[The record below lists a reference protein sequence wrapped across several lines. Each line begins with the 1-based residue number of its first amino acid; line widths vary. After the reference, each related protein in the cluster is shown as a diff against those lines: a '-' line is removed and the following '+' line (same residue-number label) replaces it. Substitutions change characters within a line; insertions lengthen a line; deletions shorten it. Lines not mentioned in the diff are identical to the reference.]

1 MGVSVVADLVA
12 GPMGVSLVAAVA
24 AGLLVLA
31 VFDAAAATS
40 RATRRRLRG
49 AGTAGGAGRGTAGT
63 GGGFGALSAVGRWL
77 SRGAV
82 EPEDEALV
90 GTSALAVAATA
101 VALGPAAGLL
111 ALAAGVGAVAV
122 RRRSRRRRRVQQV
135 ERHLPEV
142 IDLLGLVVGAGRP
155 TVTALAD
162 ISPRVAEPFRSELS
176 AVARRTA
183 AGEPFVD
190 SVRRLRDTLGSSVS
204 SVVYAVTAAE
214 TDGTPLRP
222 ALQRAA
228 DEAHRRRRVRAQEA
242 ARRIPV
248 LMLFPLVFC
257 VLPAFCLLTVVP
269 LLMGTIAELGLWS

>member
-1 MGVSVVADLVA
+1 MPGC
-12 GPMGVSLVAAVA
+12 GPMGVSLAAVSA
-24 AGLLVLA
+24 ALLVLV
-31 VFDAAAATS
+31 VFDVTAAMS
-40 RATRRRLRG
+40 RLARRRF
-49 AGTAGGAGRGTAGT
+49 RGTDRPGRPDLSR
-63 GGGFGALSAVGRWL
+63 ALSALGRRV

-90 GTSALAVAATA
+90 GISVLATAAAAVAFGPTGGLLSLLSATSAVVA
-101 VALGPAAGLL
+101 
-111 ALAAGVGAVAV
+111 
-122 RRRSRRRRRVQQV
+122 RHRSRRRQRMLQI

-155 TVTALAD
+155 TVSALSD
-162 ISPRVAEPFRSELS
+162 ISPRVAEPFRTELL
-176 AVARRTA
+176 AVVRRTA
-183 AGEPFVD
+183 AGESFVD
-190 SVRRLRDTLGSSVS
+190 SARRLRDSLGPSVS

-214 TDGTPLRP
+214 IDGTPLRP

-242 ARRIPV
+242 ARRVPV

-269 LLMGTIAELGLWS
+269 LLLGTISDLGFPS

>member
-1 MGVSVVADLVA
+1 MGVGLV
-12 GPMGVSLVAAVA
+12 PAAA
-24 AGLLVLA
+24 AALLVLT
-31 VFDAAAATS
+31 VLDTAAATNC
-40 RATRRRLRG
+40 AARRRLRG
-49 AGTAGGAGRGTAGT
+49 AAQPAGRDPT
-63 GGGFGALSAVGRWL
+63 GALSALGRRL
-77 SRGAV
+77 SGGAV
-82 EPEDEALV
+82 ESEDEALV
-90 GTSALAVAATA
+90 GTLALVTVAAA
-101 VALGPAAGLL
+101 IAFGPAGGLL
-111 ALAAGVGAVAV
+111 ALSGVVAAVVV
-122 RRRSRRRRRVQQV
+122 RRRSRRRRRALQV

-162 ISPRVAEPFRSELS
+162 IGPRVSEPFRSELL
-176 AVARRTA
+176 AVVRRTA

-190 SVRRLRDTLGSSVS
+190 SVRRLRESLGSSVS

-214 TDGTPLRP
+214 IDGTPLRP

-242 ARRIPV
+242 ARRVPV

-269 LLMGTIAELGLWS
+269 LLLTTVHELGFSL

>member
-1 MGVSVVADLVA
+1 MGVDLVPVVA
-12 GPMGVSLVAAVA
+12 AA
-24 AGLLVLA
+24 LLMLT
-31 VFDAAAATS
+31 VFDTTVATNRAA
-40 RATRRRLRG
+40 RRRLRD
-49 AGTAGGAGRGTAGT
+49 ADRPAGRNPT
-63 GGGFGALSAVGRWL
+63 GALSALGRRL
-77 SRGAV
+77 SGGAV

-90 GTSALAVAATA
+90 GAFALVAAAAA
-101 VALGPAAGLL
+101 VVFGPAAGLL
-111 ALAAGVGAVAV
+111 GLSGVVGAVVV
-122 RRRSRRRRRVQQV
+122 RRRSRRRRRVLQV

-155 TVTALAD
+155 TVKALAD
-162 ISPRVAEPFRSELS
+162 IGPRVPEPFRSELL
-176 AVARRTA
+176 AVVRRTE

-190 SVRRLRDTLGSSVS
+190 SARRLRESLGSSVS

-214 TDGTPLRP
+214 IDGTPLRP

-242 ARRIPV
+242 ARRVPV

-269 LLMGTIAELGLWS
+269 LLLKTVSDLGFSP

>member
-1 MGVSVVADLVA
+1 MS
-12 GPMGVSLVAAVA
+12 VAALCA
-24 AGLLVLA
+24 AGLLALA
-31 VFDAAAATS
+31 ILDTTGAGGRAA
-40 RATRRRLRG
+40 RRRLLGTDRPVHRGPRG
-49 AGTAGGAGRGTAGT
+49 ALKALGR
-63 GGGFGALSAVGRWL
+63 RL
-77 SRGAV
+77 SRGGM

-90 GTSALAVAATA
+90 GASALVTVAVAAVT
-101 VALGPAAGLL
+101 GPTVGLL
-111 ALAAGVGAVAV
+111 VLSAVV
-122 RRRSRRRRRVQQV
+122 SVIVLRRRSRRRRRVLEV

-155 TVTALAD
+155 TAAALSE

-176 AVARRTA
+176 AIVRRTA

-190 SVRRLRDTLGSSVS
+190 SVRRLRDSLGPSVS
-204 SVVYAVTAAE
+204 SVVFAVTAAE

-228 DEAHRRRRVRAQEA
+228 DEAHRRRRLRAQEA
-242 ARRIPV
+242 ARRVPV

-269 LLMGTIAELGLWS
+269 LLVGATSDLGFWS